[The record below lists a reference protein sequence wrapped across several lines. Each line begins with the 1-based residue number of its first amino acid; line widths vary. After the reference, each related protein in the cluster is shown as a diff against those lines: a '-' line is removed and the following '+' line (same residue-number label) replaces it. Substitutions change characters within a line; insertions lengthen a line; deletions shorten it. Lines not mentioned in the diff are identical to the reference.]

1 MVDFDYDQLV
11 KATESFSPTKLIGKG
26 SHGMVYKAIL
36 VDKLVAIK
44 KPLDQYHAHQVS
56 LLKLDNEICVLSSLP
71 ENPHVI
77 SLLGTSHQDSN
88 KNKLLV
94 MEFMPNGSLHDLL
107 HVASTPPPWPKRVE
121 IAIRVARAVQF
132 LHQGEPMVIHRD
144 IKSANIL
151 FDSDWNAKLADFG
164 LAVLLRVD
172 SPSHPSQPAAGTIG
186 YLDPCYTTPG
196 KLSTKSDVFSFGV
209 VLLEIISSRKVI
221 DIYKSPASIV
231 DWAIPLIKE
240 QRIEQICD
248 ARLGLPTYMS
258 STIRHMLNV
267 AASCVSS
274 DVACRPT
281 MMDVVKEIENC
292 FTERL
297 RLPIWSNML
306 RSLVPE
312 RMKKLAKSLQQAKCA
327 TEQSDADVPSG
338 KLLLWQVLDDAAD
351 IG

>member
-26 SHGMVYKAIL
+26 SHGMVYKAI
-36 VDKLVAIK
+36 VVNKLVAIK

-132 LHQGEPMVIHRD
+132 LHQGEPM
-144 IKSANIL
+144 
-151 FDSDWNAKLADFG
+151 
-164 LAVLLRVD
+164 
-172 SPSHPSQPAAGTIG
+172 
-186 YLDPCYTTPG
+186 
-196 KLSTKSDVFSFGV
+196 
-209 VLLEIISSRKVI
+209 
-221 DIYKSPASIV
+221 
-231 DWAIPLIKE
+231 

-281 MMDVVKEIENC
+281 MTDVVKEIENC
-292 FTERL
+292 FIERV

-306 RSLVPE
+306 RSLVPT

-338 KLLLWQVLDDAAD
+338 KLFLWQVLDDAAD